1 MKHQISIQSTQN
13 GLWTFLV
20 EKGDFFARDILEE
33 RLASFGIFNWLSEKI
48 KPLEFN
54 KVRLTIVNQKA
65 ALEISQAPL
74 GEESIPVRTL
84 DYKREYENS
93 WQKQSHRDLE
103 QEGYEVFKYHNNI
116 VSEGLISN
124 IFILRNNQIITPRLG
139 KDLYAGMARQWL
151 LNNQSKIG
159 IKILE
164 DHIKKEWL
172 YDSQA
177 IFCTNAL
184 RGLRIVSEIDGTKC
198 KQDASVLELKIKL
211 EENYRWP
218 QIRK

>member
-1 MKHQISIQSTQN
+1 MKHQISIENTQT
-13 GLWTFLV
+13 GFWTFLV
-20 EKGDFFARDILEE
+20 EKGYFFAWDILEE
-33 RLASFGIFNWLSEKI
+33 RLVSFGISNWLSDKI
-48 KPLEFN
+48 KPLEYN

-65 ALEISQAPL
+65 TLEISQVPL

-84 DYKREYENS
+84 SYKKEYENS

-103 QEGYEVFKYHNNI
+103 QEGYEVFKYYNNI

-124 IFILRNNQIITPRLG
+124 VFILRNNQIITPLLG

-159 IKILE
+159 IKIAE
-164 DHIKKEWL
+164 DYIKKEWL

-177 IFCTNAL
+177 VFCTNAL

-198 KQDASVLELKIKL
+198 KQDASVLELKKNL

-218 QIRK
+218 